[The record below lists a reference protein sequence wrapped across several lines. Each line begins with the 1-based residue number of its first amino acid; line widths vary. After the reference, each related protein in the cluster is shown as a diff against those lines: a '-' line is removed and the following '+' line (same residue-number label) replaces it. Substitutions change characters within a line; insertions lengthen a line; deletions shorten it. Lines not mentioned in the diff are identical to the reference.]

1 MKRHLLLSAFCM
13 LLTAGAAEAQNEPGH
28 YVVLFALGKAT
39 LDSTAKTTIASAAQ
53 DFQRNGSTSI
63 EVAGHTDTSGNADHN
78 QALSERRQKAVAD
91 ELMRLG
97 VPTSAIHGA
106 AFGETQLAVPTAD
119 GVKEAQNRR
128 VDINVAQPVP
138 PPPAPAPAPAPQ
150 APIAEAPPPPPPAG
164 KRLSLSA
171 GLFYGYDLEDQN
183 GSDAQQ
189 GGINLGLDYAVLPWL
204 SVGLEQA
211 GFYQF
216 DTQDE
221 GLGGRSAASLDFLL
235 GNGDIVP
242 HVGGNIGYVYGDGI
256 DDDFF
261 AGPEIGVR
269 AGMFDTKVAYD
280 MPFNEDAGDGTV
292 VMTFGVTFQF

>member
-1 MKRHLLLSAFCM
+1 
-13 LLTAGAAEAQNEPGH
+13 
-28 YVVLFALGKAT
+28 
-39 LDSTAKTTIASAAQ
+39 
-53 DFQRNGSTSI
+53 
-63 EVAGHTDTSGNADHN
+63 
-78 QALSERRQKAVAD
+78 
-91 ELMRLG
+91 MRLG
-97 VPTSAIHGA
+97 VPASAIHGA
-106 AFGETQLAVPTAD
+106 ALGETQLAVPTGD

-128 VDINVAQPVP
+128 VDINVAQPAP
-138 PPPAPAPAPAPQ
+138 PPPAATPEPAPAPQ
-150 APIAEAPPPPPPAG
+150 APVAEAPPPPPAE
-164 KRLSLSA
+164 KRVSLSA

-189 GGINLGLDYAVLPWL
+189 GGINLGLDYVVLPWL
-204 SVGLEQA
+204 SLGVEQA

-221 GLGGRSAASLDFLL
+221 GFGGRSAGSLDFLL

-269 AGMFDTKVAYD
+269 TGMFDAKAAYD
-280 MPFNEDAGDGTV
+280 MPFNQDAGDGTV